1 MKRALFVILLGL
13 AASMSHALD
22 QASPCTTVE
31 ACIALIP
38 EKDVPSYS
46 NGEADEAVKAQ
57 LRAFGRD
64 ALEPLA
70 KLSAHPN
77 SNKRQLADTLIADIK
92 DIRQS
97 DFELVRQVIQN
108 NVKLDGSGG
117 WAYRLLGR
125 MGGDQAAAFLVSE
138 LLREGKGGNQIV
150 FALVTIGQP
159 AIPHLLNAIA
169 CKKNCNPESYAGFQE
184 VFDDLHQLE
193 ISDQPS
199 ALALLAL
206 AKNNAI
212 HPDLRKL
219 ALGWVGYITAES
231 APVEAELI
239 RMVKANPELSEHV
252 LTSLKVLK
260 SAYAADLLV
269 AKLAQGEGL
278 YREWILRDIGHL
290 GHTAKHVGADVE
302 YYSNAED
309 WDTRASAA
317 RTLGFIGY
325 QKAAPRLQTMLRND
339 QDWLQVHAA
348 IQALHWL
355 QHKPALDDLN
365 HVATSHWYPIVRKF
379 AATTAKRLAADKP
392 PLQKDAEP
400 YYTHRAKNCSAEQ
413 FAIVAEP
420 EQVKIYDR
428 EFKGLSQFTYKHPW
442 CADND
447 AGKADEYLAEF
458 CATPKSTVQ
467 PNVAAKVGD
476 SWLTGT
482 NNGEWG
488 GEMMAFYKDGAH
500 ELILNENIEDI
511 YSYGSTAYAT
521 TGLAHLS
528 MNNGMLY
535 RATEIAKGFAVEPI
549 YRLPGAPMTSW
560 KINPQ
565 EILINTYSGP
575 VIFNPATGLRTP
587 DGCEVSS
594 NVES

>member
-125 MGGDQAAAFLVSE
+125 MGGDQAAEFLVSE
-138 LLREGKGGNQIV
+138 LLRVERGGNQIV
-150 FALVTIGQP
+150 FALAKIGAP
-159 AIPHLLNAIA
+159 AIPHLLNAMA
-169 CKKNCNPESYAGFQE
+169 CKNNCTPESYAGFQE

-239 RMVKANPELSEHV
+239 RMVKANLELSEHV
-252 LTSLKVLK
+252 LTSLKILK
-260 SAYAADLLV
+260 SPYAADLLV

-290 GHTAKHVGADVE
+290 GVIANHVGADVE
-302 YYSNAED
+302 YYLNAED
-309 WDTRASAA
+309 WNTRASAA

-325 QKAAPRLQTMLRND
+325 QKAAPRLQTMLRNS

-365 HVATSHWYPIVRKF
+365 HVAASHWYPLVRKF
-379 AATTAKRLAADKP
+379 AAISAKRLAADKP
-392 PLQKDAEP
+392 PLQKEAEP
-400 YYTHRAKNCSAEQ
+400 YYTHRAKNCSADQ

-420 EQVKIYDR
+420 EQIKIYDR
-428 EFKGLSQFTYKHPW
+428 EFKGLNQFSYKHPW
-442 CADND
+442 CADTSTSEAQD
-447 AGKADEYLAEF
+447 LAQF
-458 CATPKSTVQ
+458 CASPESTIQ

-482 NNGEWG
+482 NRGEWV
-488 GEMMAFYKDGAH
+488 GEMMALYQDGST

-521 TGLAHLS
+521 TGLAHLGL
-528 MNNGMLY
+528 NNGVLY
-535 RATEIAKGFAVEPI
+535 RTTEIAKGFAIEPI

-587 DGCEVSS
+587 DGCESGADE
-594 NVES
+594 ES

>member
-13 AASMSHALD
+13 AAPMSHAFD
-22 QASPCTTVE
+22 QARPCTTVE

-108 NVKLDGSGG
+108 YVKLDGSGG

-125 MGGDQAAAFLVSE
+125 MGGDQAAEFLVSE
-138 LLREGKGGNQIV
+138 LVREGKGGNQIV
-150 FALVTIGQP
+150 FALAAIGQP

-169 CKKNCNPESYAGFQE
+169 CKKNCNPESYGGFNE
-184 VFDDLHQLE
+184 VFENLYERDVA
-193 ISDQPS
+193 DQQS
-199 ALALLAL
+199 ALQLLAM

-212 HPDLRKL
+212 HPDMRKL

-239 RMVKANPELSEHV
+239 RMVKANLELSEHV

-260 SAYAADLLV
+260 SPYAADLLV
-269 AKLAQGEGL
+269 AKLAQGDGL

-290 GHTAKHVGADVE
+290 GVIANHVGADVE
-302 YYSNAED
+302 YYLNAED

-325 QKAAPRLQTMLRND
+325 QKAAPRLQTMLLNE

-348 IQALHWL
+348 LQALHWL
-355 QHKPALDDLN
+355 QHKPALEDIE
-365 HVATSHWYPIVRKF
+365 HVATSHWYALVRDF
-379 AATTAKRLAADKP
+379 AAVTAQRLRADQA
-392 PLQKDAEP
+392 PLDKDAQH
-400 YYTHRAKNCSAEQ
+400 YYSHRARNCSADQ
-413 FAIVAEP
+413 FAIMAEP
-420 EQVKIYDR
+420 EQIKIYDR
-428 EFKGLSQFTYKHPW
+428 EFKGLSQFSYKHPW
-442 CADND
+442 CADASTSEAQD
-447 AGKADEYLAEF
+447 LAQF
-458 CATPKSTVQ
+458 CTSPESTVK
-467 PNVAAKVGD
+467 PDVAAKVGD

-482 NNGEWG
+482 NRGEWG
-488 GEMMAFYKDGAH
+488 GEMMALYQDGST

-521 TGLAHLS
+521 TGLAHLG
-528 MNNGMLY
+528 MNNGVLY
-535 RATEIAKGFAVEPI
+535 RATEIGKGFAVEPI
-549 YRLPGAPMTSW
+549 YRLPGAPMSSW

-575 VIFNPATGLRTP
+575 VIFNPATGLRAP
-587 DGCEVSS
+587 DGCEVRT

>member
-1 MKRALFVILLGL
+1 MKRALFVILFGL
-13 AASMSHALD
+13 AAPMSHALD

-125 MGGDQAAAFLVSE
+125 MGGDQAVEFLVSE
-138 LLREGKGGNQIV
+138 LVREGKGGNQIV
-150 FALVTIGQP
+150 FALAKIGAP
-159 AIPHLLNAIA
+159 AIPHLLNAMA
-169 CKKNCNPESYAGFQE
+169 CKNNCTPESYAGFQE
-184 VFDDLHQLE
+184 VFDELHQLE

-206 AKNNAI
+206 AKNNDI
-212 HPDLRKL
+212 HPDMRKL
-219 ALGWVGYITAES
+219 ALEWVGYITAES

-260 SAYAADLLV
+260 SPYAADLLV

-278 YREWILRDIGHL
+278 HREWILRDIGHL
-290 GHTAKHVGADVE
+290 GHTAKHVGAEVE
-302 YYSNAED
+302 HYLNAED
-309 WDTRASAA
+309 WNTRAAVA

-325 QKAAPRLQTMLRND
+325 EKAAPRLQTMLLNE

-348 IQALHWL
+348 LQALHWL
-355 QHKPALDDLN
+355 QHRPALDDIEY
-365 HVATSHWYPIVRKF
+365 VATSHWYALVRDF
-379 AATTAKRLAADKP
+379 AAVTAQRLRADQP
-392 PLQKDAEP
+392 PLEKDAQH
-400 YYTHRAKNCSAEQ
+400 YYSHRARNCSADQ
-413 FAIVAEP
+413 FAIMAEP
-420 EQVKIYDR
+420 EQIKIYDR
-428 EFKGLSQFTYKHPW
+428 EFNGLNQFSYKHPW
-442 CADND
+442 CADKE
-447 AGKADEYLAEF
+447 AAEADEYLTEF
-458 CATPKSTVQ
+458 CASLESMVQ

-488 GEMMAFYKDGAH
+488 GEMMAFYKDGSH
-500 ELILNENIEDI
+500 EQVLWTNIEDI

-521 TGLAHLS
+521 TGLAHLG

-587 DGCEVSS
+587 DGCEVRT

>member
-1 MKRALFVILLGL
+1 MKRALFAIFLGL
-13 AASMSHALD
+13 ATPLSHALD
-22 QASPCTTVE
+22 QASPCTTVD

-108 NVKLDGSGG
+108 HVKLDGSGG
-117 WAYRLLGR
+117 WTYRLLGR

-138 LLREGKGGNQIV
+138 LLRVERGGNQIV
-150 FALVTIGQP
+150 FALAAIGQP

-169 CKKNCNPESYAGFQE
+169 CKKNCNPESYGGFNE
-184 VFDDLHQLE
+184 VFENLYERDVA
-193 ISDQPS
+193 DQQS
-199 ALALLAL
+199 ALQLLAM

-212 HPDLRKL
+212 HPDMRKL

-260 SAYAADLLV
+260 SPYAADLLV

-290 GHTAKHVGADVE
+290 GHTAKHVGAE
-302 YYSNAED
+302 LEHYLNAED
-309 WDTRASAA
+309 WNTRAAVA
-317 RTLGFIGY
+317 RALGFIGY
-325 QKAAPRLQTMLRND
+325 EKATPRLQTMLQND

-348 IQALHWL
+348 LQALHWL
-355 QHKPALDDLN
+355 QHKPAIDDIE
-365 HVATSHWYPIVRKF
+365 HVATSHWYTLVRDF
-379 AATTAKRLAADKP
+379 AAVTAQRLRADQP
-392 PLQKDAEP
+392 PLEKDAQH
-400 YYTHRAKNCSAEQ
+400 YYSHRARNCSAEQ
-413 FAIVAEP
+413 FAIMAEP
-420 EQVKIYDR
+420 EQIKIYDR
-428 EFKGLSQFTYKHPW
+428 EFKSLNQFSYKHPW
-442 CADND
+442 CAEDSTSEAQD
-447 AGKADEYLAEF
+447 LAQF
-458 CATPKSTVQ
+458 CASPESTVQ

-482 NNGEWG
+482 NRGEWG
-488 GEMMAFYKDGAH
+488 GEMMAQYQDGST

-511 YSYGSTAYAT
+511 YSYGSTAYVP
-521 TGLAHLS
+521 TGLAHLG
-528 MNNGMLY
+528 MNNGVLY
-535 RATEIAKGFAVEPI
+535 RTTEIAKGFAIEPI
-549 YRLPGAPMTSW
+549 YRLPGAPMSSW

-587 DGCEVSS
+587 DGCESGYR
-594 NVES
+594 